1 VRPARPSRPVRP
13 PPIVLGTLLGL
24 LGPTTALAHTGEDVA
39 GGLLAGLLHPI
50 SGLDHVLA
58 MVAVGLWGA
67 QLGSSALWLLPV
79 TFPVVMA
86 MGGALGIAGA
96 PMPAVEVG
104 IAVSAIALGAMVAA
118 AARPRLAVAAALVG
132 VFAIFHG
139 YTHGEELPSAVAPL
153 AYSVGFVVATGCLHV
168 TGIVLGTLVRWPAG
182 AALVRASGIAIGLA
196 GLVFLARAVGL
207 PG

>member
-1 VRPARPSRPVRP
+1 MRLSPV
-13 PPIVLGTLLGL
+13 VLGVLLGF
-24 LGPTTALAHTGEDVA
+24 LGPTVALAHTGENVA
-39 GGLLAGLLHPI
+39 GGLLAGLRHPI

-67 QLGSSALWLLPV
+67 QLGTPALWLLPV

-86 MGGALGIAGA
+86 IGGALGIAGV

-104 IAVSAIALGAMVAA
+104 IAVSAIALGGAVAA
-118 AARPRLAVAAALVG
+118 AARPRLGVAALLVG
-132 VFAIFHG
+132 VFAVFHG
-139 YTHGEELPSAVAPL
+139 YAHGEELPSAAAPL
-153 AYSVGFVVATGCLHV
+153 AYSVGFVVATGCLHL
-168 TGIVLGTLVRWPAG
+168 TGIVLGTVVRWPVG
-182 AALVRASGIAIGLA
+182 ATLVRAGGIAIGLA